1 MKNSEDR
8 INELRSLIEKY
19 DYEYYINHNS
29 IINDFEY
36 DQLYKELTRL
46 EQENPDLFTSGSPT
60 QNVPSD
66 KLNTFIK
73 VKHKQRMLSLPNTY
87 TFQEIIDFDR
97 RNREQLGVDSI
108 EYFVE
113 LKLDGVSLSC
123 VYENGKLEYAVTRG
137 DGEVGDEVTM
147 NALQIQN
154 IPNMLN
160 KIDGYNLND
169 IEVRGEV
176 LIFKH
181 TFAEINNRQIAN
193 NQKTYA
199 NPRNLASGTLKL
211 LDPKEVSQ
219 RGLYFASYYLFSDNK
234 QLSLLSQNTELLKQL
249 GFDIINSNLTTSN
262 LNDLKEFIEEWDQ
275 KRDELPFYI
284 DGLVIKVNSINYQ
297 KELGTVSRFPKW
309 AIAYKYSAE
318 QVETKLLDITYQVGR
333 TGVVSP
339 VAELEP
345 VHLAQTMVKRA
356 TLHNEDYIKEIDLR
370 VGDYV
375 YVEKGGEII
384 PKVVGVNFE
393 KRDINSKIFEF
404 PKKCPCHLQTN
415 LVKFEDEA
423 GYYCIDPNCPW
434 QIRKKIEH
442 FASRNA
448 MNIEFLGEKT
458 IDELVSLGFMNK
470 LSDIYFLGKYREEI
484 RKLDGWGEKS
494 INNLLDA
501 IEKSKEKPFEN
512 VLFGLGIRYVGEF
525 VADIIAKEIRN
536 IDKLIQ
542 MTEEELISINQ
553 IGIKIAKSIKIFLSQ
568 SENIELLVTLRQVG
582 LKFESEGISKVVEN
596 RFDNQTFLFTGELEK
611 YTRNQAEQIVVSLG
625 GRIVSSVSKKLNYLV
640 VGANPGSKLKKAQD
654 LKCTIISENEFL
666 ELIK

>member
-123 VYENGKLEYAVTRG
+123 VYENGKLKYAVTRG

>member
-1 MKNSEDR
+1 MNAEER
-8 INELRSLIEKY
+8 IKELRSLIEKY
-19 DYEYYINHNS
+19 DYEYYVNHNS
-29 IINDFEY
+29 IISDFEY
-36 DQLYKELTRL
+36 DKLYKELTRL
-46 EQENPDLFTSGSPT
+46 EQENPDLFVAGSPT

-66 KLNTFIK
+66 KVNTFKKIT
-73 VKHKQRMLSLPNTY
+73 HKQRMLSLPNTY

-97 RNREQLGVDSI
+97 RNREQLGVESI

-123 VYENGKLEYAVTRG
+123 VYENGKLKYAVTRG
-137 DGEVGDEVTM
+137 DGEVGDEVTL
-147 NALQIQN
+147 NALQIKN
-154 IPNMLN
+154 IPKELN
-160 KIDGYNLND
+160 SFNGYNLSN

-211 LDPKEVSQ
+211 LDPSEVAQ
-219 RGLYFASYYLFSDNK
+219 RELHFLAYYLFSENQ
-234 QLSLLSQNTELLKQL
+234 QLSLLSQNTEFLKQL

-262 LNDLKEFIEEWDQ
+262 LNELKEFIEVWEQ

-309 AIAYKYSAE
+309 AIAYKYTAE

-333 TGVVSP
+333 TGIVSP

-384 PKVVGVNFE
+384 PKVVGVNFA
-393 KRDINSKIFEF
+393 KRDAKAKVFEF

-434 QIRKKIEH
+434 QVRKKIEH

-458 IDELVSLGFMNK
+458 IDEFVSRGFMNK
-470 LSDIYFLGKYREEI
+470 LSDIYFLENYRDEI

-494 INNLLDA
+494 INNLFEA
-501 IEKSKEKPFEN
+501 IEKSIEKPFEN

-525 VADIIAKEIRN
+525 VADIIAKEIRS
-536 IDKLIQ
+536 IDKLIE
-542 MTEEELISINQ
+542 MSEEELISINQ
-553 IGIKIAKSIKIFLSQ
+553 IGTKIAKSIKLFLSQ
-568 SENIELLVTLRQVG
+568 KDNLDLINILRKVG
-582 LKFESEGISKVVEN
+582 LKFESEGISKVIEN
-596 RFDNQTFLFTGELEK
+596 RFDNQSFLFTGELEK
-611 YTRNQAEQIVVSLG
+611 YTRNEAEQIVVSLG

-654 LKCTIISENEFL
+654 LKCKIISEHEFL

>member
-1 MKNSEDR
+1 
-8 INELRSLIEKY
+8 
-19 DYEYYINHNS
+19 
-29 IINDFEY
+29 
-36 DQLYKELTRL
+36 
-46 EQENPDLFTSGSPT
+46 
-60 QNVPSD
+60 
-66 KLNTFIK
+66 
-73 VKHKQRMLSLPNTY
+73 
-87 TFQEIIDFDR
+87 
-97 RNREQLGVDSI
+97 
-108 EYFVE
+108 
-113 LKLDGVSLSC
+113 
-123 VYENGKLEYAVTRG
+123 
-137 DGEVGDEVTM
+137 
-147 NALQIQN
+147 
-154 IPNMLN
+154 
-160 KIDGYNLND
+160 
-169 IEVRGEV
+169 
-176 LIFKH
+176 
-181 TFAEINNRQIAN
+181 
-193 NQKTYA
+193 
-199 NPRNLASGTLKL
+199 
-211 LDPKEVSQ
+211 
-219 RGLYFASYYLFSDNK
+219 
-234 QLSLLSQNTELLKQL
+234 
-249 GFDIINSNLTTSN
+249 
-262 LNDLKEFIEEWDQ
+262 
-275 KRDELPFYI
+275 
-284 DGLVIKVNSINYQ
+284 VIKVNSINYQ

>member
-8 INELRSLIEKY
+8 INELRNLIEKY

-66 KLNTFIK
+66 NLNTFIK